1 MYYGAP
7 VHYFSYKTTRPG
19 GFLPYFFSPAA
30 QSVTTVSGGADAKT
44 KINRALTEDI
54 KNFRTHQ
61 DFDHHP
67 WRNMMN
73 ARDC

>member
-1 MYYGAP
+1 LCPNDGAP

-54 KNFRTHQ
+54 KTSERTKISIII
-61 DFDHHP
+61 
-67 WRNMMN
+67 RGVI
-73 ARDC
+73 